1 MADNYVENH
10 HNDYLKA
17 KAKKEAARRHR
28 QHLYLEAY
36 RKRLKQQKEG
46 QKEDKKKQQ

>member
-1 MADNYVENH
+1 MADNYLENH
-10 HNDYLKA
+10 HNDYLKR

-36 RKRLKQQKEG
+36 RKKLAQQAKEH
-46 QKEDKKKQQ
+46 KEEPFKR